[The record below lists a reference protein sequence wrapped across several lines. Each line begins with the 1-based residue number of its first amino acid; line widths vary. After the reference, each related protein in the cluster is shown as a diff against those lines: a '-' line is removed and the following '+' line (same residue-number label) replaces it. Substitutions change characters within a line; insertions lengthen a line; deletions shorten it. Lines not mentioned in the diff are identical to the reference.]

1 MTILHRWAALHRWV
15 SLYRWTDRYPLL
27 MLILRRLLA
36 GVAMIAVVSVLIFAG
51 IQLLPG
57 NAATAILG
65 QTATPE
71 AVRALNA
78 QLGLDQPAVSRY
90 LSWLWGVLGGDFGQ
104 SFTSRQSIAPVLAY
118 RLENTLFLAGC
129 TAVIAVPLALLTGF
143 LSVRYQ
149 GSWLDRLLNLF
160 ARVAVALPEFFS
172 GYLLILIFSI
182 TLFWLPSNSSVSDGM
197 PLGAHLTAIALPC
210 LTLVLAVLGH
220 MSNMTRA
227 ALIGAQ
233 NAAYVDTALL
243 KGISPSA
250 ILLRHVLPNAWG
262 PIINVIVLNLAYLM
276 VGVVIVESV
285 FVYPGLGQYMVDS
298 ISKRDMPVIQG
309 CALVLATI
317 YILLNL
323 LADVV
328 SLMANPRLRH
338 ARR

>member
-1 MTILHRWAALHRWV
+1 MFCRGILFCRRTVLEQWAG
-15 SLYRWTDRYPLL
+15 RYPLL

-36 GVAMIAVVSVLIFAG
+36 GVAMVAVVSVLIFAG

-90 LSWLWGVLGGDFGQ
+90 LNWLWGMVGGDFGQ
-104 SFTSRQSIAPVLAY
+104 SFTSRQAIAPVLAW
-118 RLENTLFLAGC
+118 RLENTLFLAAC
-129 TAVIAVPLALLTGF
+129 TAVVAVPLALLIGF

-160 ARVAVALPEFFS
+160 TRVAVALPEFFS

-182 TLFWLPSNSSVSDGM
+182 TLFWLPSNSNVSDHM

-243 KGISPSA
+243 KGMSPSV

>member
-1 MTILHRWAALHRWV
+1 MLHRWTD
-15 SLYRWTDRYPLL
+15 LYQWTERYPLL
-27 MLILRRLLA
+27 TLILRRLLA
-36 GVAMIAVVSVLIFAG
+36 GVAMIAVVSALIFAG

-90 LSWLWGVLGGDFGQ
+90 LGWLWGVLGGDFGQ
-104 SFTSRQSIAPVLAY
+104 SFTSRQSIAPVLAW

-129 TAVIAVPLALLTGF
+129 TAVIAVPLALLIGF

-160 ARVAVALPEFFS
+160 TRVAVALPEFFS

-182 TLFWLPSNSSVSDGM
+182 TLFWLPSNSSVNDGM

-243 KGISPSA
+243 KGMSPSA

>member
-1 MTILHRWAALHRWV
+1 MTTTRRWGRH
-15 SLYRWTDRYPLL
+15 SPLTT
-27 MLILRRLLA
+27 MILRRLLA
-36 GVAMIAVVSVLIFAG
+36 GAAMALVVSALIFAG
-51 IQLLPG
+51 VQLLPG

-65 QTATPE
+65 QTATPA
-71 AVRALNA
+71 AVKALNL
-78 QLGLDQPAVSRY
+78 QLGLDQPAWHRY
-90 LSWLWGVLGGDFGQ
+90 LSWLGGMLHGDFGR

-118 RLENTLFLAGC
+118 RLENSLFLAGC
-129 TAVIAVPLALLTGF
+129 SAVVAVPLALLIGF
-143 LSVRYQ
+143 LSVRFQ
-149 GSWLDRLLNLF
+149 GGWLDRLLNLF
-160 ARVAVALPEFFS
+160 TRVAVSLPEFFS

-197 PLGAHLTAIALPC
+197 PLGARLNAVALPG

-227 ALIGAQ
+227 ALIAAQ

-243 KGISPSA
+243 KGLSPSA

-276 VGVVIVESV
+276 VGVVIVENV
-285 FVYPGLGQYMVDS
+285 FVYPGVGQYMVDS
-298 ISKRDMPVIQG
+298 ISKRDMPVIQS
-309 CALVLATI
+309 CALALAAI

-328 SLMANPRLRH
+328 ALIANPRLRH

>member
-1 MTILHRWAALHRWV
+1 MIG
-15 SLYRWTDRYPLL
+15 
-27 MLILRRLLA
+27 RRLLA
-36 GVAMIAVVSVLIFAG
+36 GMVMLVVVSMLIFAG

-65 QTATPE
+65 QTATPQ
-71 AVRALNA
+71 AVKALNL
-78 QLGLDQPAVSRY
+78 QLGLDQPAISRY
-90 LSWLWGVLGGDFGQ
+90 LSWLGGVVSGDFGH

-118 RLENTLFLAGC
+118 RLGNTLFLAGC
-129 TAVIAVPLALLTGF
+129 TAAIAVPLALLIGF

-149 GSWLDRLLNLF
+149 DSWLDQLLSMF
-160 ARVAVALPEFFS
+160 TRTAVALPEFFS

-182 TLFWLPSNSSVSDGM
+182 MLSWLPSNSSISDDM
-197 PLGAHLTAIALPC
+197 SLSSRLTAIALPC
-210 LTLVLAVLGH
+210 FTLVLAVLGH

-227 ALIGAQ
+227 ALINAQ

-243 KGISPSA
+243 KGISPSG

-276 VGVVIVESV
+276 VGVVIVENV

-298 ISKRDMPVIQG
+298 ISKRDVPVIQS
-309 CALVLATI
+309 CALVLAAI

-328 SLMANPRLRH
+328 ALIANPRLRH
-338 ARR
+338 ARQ

>member
-1 MTILHRWAALHRWV
+1 MTF
-15 SLYRWTDRYPLL
+15 LYRRTAVSQWRDHHPLL
-27 MLILRRLLA
+27 GLTLQRLLA
-36 GVAMIAVVSVLIFAG
+36 GVVMVAVVSLLIFAG

-78 QLGLDQPAVSRY
+78 QLGLDKPALARY
-90 LSWLWGVLGGDFGQ
+90 VGWLWGVLQGDFGQ
-104 SFTSRQSIAPVLAY
+104 SFTRRQAIAPVLAW

-129 TAVIAVPLALLTGF
+129 TALIAVPLALLMGF
-143 LSVRYQ
+143 LSVRFQ
-149 GSWLDRLLNLF
+149 GSLLDRLLNLL
-160 ARVAVALPEFFS
+160 ARIAVALPEFFS

-182 TLFWLPSNSSVSDGM
+182 TLFWLPSNSSVSAGM
-197 PLGAHLTAIALPC
+197 SLGAHLGAIALPC

-227 ALIGAQ
+227 ALISAQ

-243 KGISPSA
+243 KGLSPSA

-276 VGVVIVESV
+276 VGVVIVENV

-309 CALVLATI
+309 CALVLAAI

>member
-1 MTILHRWAALHRWV
+1 MFHRWTG
-15 SLYRWTDRYPLL
+15 LYHWADRYPLL
-27 MLILRRLLA
+27 TLILRRLLA
-36 GVAMIAVVSVLIFAG
+36 GVAMVAVVSALIFVG

-78 QLGLDQPAVSRY
+78 QLGLDQPAFSRY
-90 LSWLWGVLGGDFGQ
+90 IGWLWGVIGGDFGQ
-104 SFTSRQSIAPVLAY
+104 SFTSRRAIAPVLAW

-129 TAVIAVPLALLTGF
+129 TAAVAVPLALLIGF

-182 TLFWLPSNSSVSDGM
+182 TLFWLPSNSSISNAM

-227 ALIGAQ
+227 ALISAQ

-243 KGISPSA
+243 KGVSPSA

>member
-1 MTILHRWAALHRWV
+1 MTTLHRWTGLAQ
-15 SLYRWTDRYPLL
+15 WTDRYPLL

-36 GVAMIAVVSVLIFAG
+36 GVAMVAVVSVLIFAG

-78 QLGLDQPAVSRY
+78 QLGLDQPAFSRY
-90 LSWLWGVLGGDFGQ
+90 LGWLWGVLGGDFGQ
-104 SFTSRQSIAPVLAY
+104 SFTSRQAIAPVLAY

-129 TAVIAVPLALLTGF
+129 TAVVAVPLALLIGF

-160 ARVAVALPEFFS
+160 TRVAVALPEFFS

-182 TLFWLPSNSSVSDGM
+182 TLFWLPSNSNVSDNM

-210 LTLVLAVLGH
+210 MTLVLAVLGH

-243 KGISPSA
+243 KGMSPSA

>member
-1 MTILHRWAALHRWV
+1 MIG
-15 SLYRWTDRYPLL
+15 
-27 MLILRRLLA
+27 RRLLA
-36 GVAMIAVVSVLIFAG
+36 GVVMLAVVSMLIFAG

-65 QTATPE
+65 QTATPQ
-71 AVRALNA
+71 AVKALNL
-78 QLGLDQPAVSRY
+78 QLGLDQPAISRY
-90 LSWLWGVLGGDFGQ
+90 LSWLGGVVSGDFGH

-118 RLENTLFLAGC
+118 RLGNTLFLAGC
-129 TAVIAVPLALLTGF
+129 TAAIAVPLALLIGF

-149 GSWLDRLLNLF
+149 DSWLDQLLSMF
-160 ARVAVALPEFFS
+160 TRTAVALPEFFS

-182 TLFWLPSNSSVSDGM
+182 MLSWLPSNSSISDDM
-197 PLGAHLTAIALPC
+197 PLSSRLTAIALPC
-210 LTLVLAVLGH
+210 FTLVLAVLGH

-227 ALIGAQ
+227 ALINAQ

-243 KGISPSA
+243 KGISPSG

-276 VGVVIVESV
+276 VGVVIVENV

-298 ISKRDMPVIQG
+298 ISKRDVPVIQS
-309 CALVLATI
+309 CALVLAAI

-328 SLMANPRLRH
+328 ALIANPRLRH
-338 ARR
+338 ARQ

>member
-1 MTILHRWAALHRWV
+1 MV
-15 SLYRWTDRYPLL
+15 SH
-27 MLILRRLLA
+27 RLLA
-36 GVAMIAVVSVLIFAG
+36 GVVMLAVVSVLIFSG

-57 NAATAILG
+57 NPATAILG
-65 QTATPE
+65 QSATPE
-71 AVRALNA
+71 AVKALNL
-78 QLGLDQPAVSRY
+78 QLGLDQPAMSRY
-90 LSWLWGVLGGDFGQ
+90 LSWLGGVLRGDFGQ

-129 TAVIAVPLALLTGF
+129 TAALAVPLALLIGF
-143 LSVRYQ
+143 ISVRYQ
-149 GSWLDRLLNLF
+149 GSWLDQLLNMF
-160 ARVAVALPEFFS
+160 TRTAVALPEFFS

-197 PLGAHLTAIALPC
+197 PLASRLTAVALPVM
-210 LTLVLAVLGH
+210 TLLLAVLGH

-227 ALIGAQ
+227 ALINAQ
-233 NAAYVDTALL
+233 RAAYVDTALL

-276 VGVVIVESV
+276 VGVVIVENV

-309 CALVLATI
+309 CALVLAAI

-323 LADVV
+323 LADVIA
-328 SLMANPRLRH
+328 LMANPRLRH
-338 ARR
+338 AR

>member
-1 MTILHRWAALHRWV
+1 MIG
-15 SLYRWTDRYPLL
+15 
-27 MLILRRLLA
+27 RRLLA
-36 GVAMIAVVSVLIFAG
+36 GMVMLVVVSMLIFAG

-65 QTATPE
+65 QTATPQ
-71 AVRALNA
+71 AVKALNL
-78 QLGLDQPAVSRY
+78 QLGLDQPAISRY
-90 LSWLWGVLGGDFGQ
+90 LSWLGGIVSGDFGH

-118 RLENTLFLAGC
+118 RLGNTLFLAGC
-129 TAVIAVPLALLTGF
+129 TAAIAVPLALLIGF

-149 GSWLDRLLNLF
+149 DSWLDQLLSMF
-160 ARVAVALPEFFS
+160 TRTAVALPEFFS

-182 TLFWLPSNSSVSDGM
+182 MLSWLPSNSSISDDM
-197 PLGAHLTAIALPC
+197 SLSSRLTAIVLPC
-210 LTLVLAVLGH
+210 FTLVLAVLGH

-227 ALIGAQ
+227 ALINAQ

-243 KGISPSA
+243 KGISPSG

-276 VGVVIVESV
+276 VGVVIVENV

-298 ISKRDMPVIQG
+298 ISKRDVPVIQS
-309 CALVLATI
+309 CALVLAAI

-328 SLMANPRLRH
+328 ALIANPRLRH
-338 ARR
+338 ARQ

>member
-1 MTILHRWAALHRWV
+1 MLHRWTD
-15 SLYRWTDRYPLL
+15 LYRWTERYPLL
-27 MLILRRLLA
+27 TLILRRLLA
-36 GVAMIAVVSVLIFAG
+36 GVAMIAVVSALIFAG

-90 LSWLWGVLGGDFGQ
+90 LGWLWGVLGGDFGH
-104 SFTSRQSIAPVLAY
+104 SFTSRQSIAPVLAW

-129 TAVIAVPLALLTGF
+129 TAVIAVPLALLIGF

-160 ARVAVALPEFFS
+160 TRVAVALPEFFS

-182 TLFWLPSNSSVSDGM
+182 TLFWLPSNSSVNDGM

-243 KGISPSA
+243 KGMSPSA

>member
-1 MTILHRWAALHRWV
+1 
-15 SLYRWTDRYPLL
+15 

-36 GVAMIAVVSVLIFAG
+36 GVAMVAVVSVLIFAG

-78 QLGLDQPAVSRY
+78 QLGLDQPAFSRY
-90 LSWLWGVLGGDFGQ
+90 LGWLWGVLGGDFGQ
-104 SFTSRQSIAPVLAY
+104 SFSSRQSIAPVLAY

-129 TAVIAVPLALLTGF
+129 TAAVAVPLALLIGF

-182 TLFWLPSNSSVSDGM
+182 TLFWLPSNSNVSDNM
-197 PLGAHLTAIALPC
+197 PPGARLAAIALPC
-210 LTLVLAVLGH
+210 MTLVLAVLGH

-243 KGISPSA
+243 KGLSPSA